1 MPDFIAVDEINSQ
14 VITSESN
21 IVNKTSDT
29 FNIIKNDTNTLLNI
43 SNKLITQ
50 PSVTY
55 EKNVT
60 NKVYLISK
68 PEEILN
74 KSFIKTFIP
83 TNTTFVVNTSF
94 IRTSNK
100 EYSSFEISDEPHTTP
115 LARATYYYKS
125 GQHFGSL
132 VVSNAVVGK
141 TYRVVISGAVNY
153 VNSCTIEYLDSN
165 LYNYNNILVNSP
177 ITSSNANDIKQIGSF
192 HSEGYGTL
200 NLIYLVDPDTYTKI
214 TINKNGVSNIS
225 SFTSSPPYTE
235 GINSST
241 YLATIPVEYNDDLVF
256 FFETTAGNKAANIN
270 YARLSTSIINTQG
283 TNTIKRIQ
291 RGVAYANTGNLGTY
305 EIKIAP
311 CNPQKSLCLLNSELP
326 LQQLNYANFI
336 VGDTTNQQGTVSYQI
351 IEFY

>member
-21 IVNKTSDT
+21 IINKTSDT
-29 FNIIKNDTNTLLNI
+29 FSTIKKDTNTLLNI

-68 PEEILN
+68 PEEIIN
-74 KSFIKTFIP
+74 RSFDKTFVS

-94 IRTSNK
+94 IQSLNENYVYVDIT
-100 EYSSFEISDEPHTTP
+100 DEPGTDI
-115 LARATYYYKS
+115 LARNIYYYRS
-125 GQHFGSL
+125 GRHYSSL
-132 VVSNAVVGK
+132 VVSNAIIGK
-141 TYRVVISGAVNY
+141 TYKVSIHGYANF
-153 VNSCTIEYLDSN
+153 VNSCTVENLDSS

-177 ITSSNANDIKQIGSF
+177 ITSNNTDDIKQIGSF
-192 HSEGYGTL
+192 HSEGYGAL
-200 NLIYLVDPDTYTKI
+200 NLIYSVPPSAYTKI
-214 TINKNGVSNIS
+214 TVNKNGVSNIS
-225 SFTSSPPYTE
+225 SFTTSKPYIE
-235 GINSST
+235 GTNSST

-256 FFETTAGNKAANIN
+256 FFETTSGNRANIN
-270 YARLSTSIINTQG
+270 YARLSTSIVNTQG

-291 RGVAYANTGNLGTY
+291 RGVAYADTGKLGTY

>member
-74 KSFIKTFIP
+74 ESFIKTFIP

-94 IRTSNK
+94 IQPSNRS
-100 EYSSFEISDEPHTTP
+100 YVYVDITDEPGTDI
-115 LARATYYYKS
+115 LARNICSYRS
-125 GQHFGSL
+125 GWHYSSL
-132 VVSNAVVGK
+132 VVSNATIGK
-141 TYRVVISGAVNY
+141 TYKVSIRGYANF
-153 VNSCTIEYLDSN
+153 VNSCTVENLDSS

-177 ITSSNANDIKQIGSF
+177 ITSNSTADIKQIGSF

-200 NLIYLVDPDTYTKI
+200 NLIYSVDRDTYTEI
-214 TINKNGVSNIS
+214 TVNKNGVSNIS
-225 SFTSSPPYTE
+225 SFTTSEPYTE
-235 GINSST
+235 GISSST

-256 FFETTAGNKAANIN
+256 FFKTTSGSRANIN
-270 YARLSTSIINTQG
+270 YARLSTSIVNTQG

-291 RGVAYANTGNLGTY
+291 RGVAYANTGSSTTY

-326 LQQLNYANFI
+326 LQQLNYANLI
-336 VGDTTNQQGTVSYQI
+336 VGDTTNQRGTVSYQI

>member
-60 NKVYLISK
+60 NKVHLISK
-68 PEEILN
+68 PEKILN
-74 KSFIKTFIP
+74 KSFDKTFVS

-94 IRTSNK
+94 IQSSDK
-100 EYSSFEISDEPHTTP
+100 EQVYVDITDEPGTDI
-115 LARATYYYKS
+115 LARDTYYRS
-125 GQHFGSL
+125 GLLYSSL
-132 VVSNAVVGK
+132 VVSNATIGK
-141 TYRVVISGAVNY
+141 TYKVSIHGEASS
-153 VNSCTIEYLDSN
+153 VNSCTVENLDSS
-165 LYNYNNILVNSP
+165 LYDHNKYLVSSP
-177 ITSSNANDIKQIGSF
+177 ITSSNSQDIKQIGSF

-200 NLIYLVDPDTYTKI
+200 NLIYSVNPDKYTLI
-214 TINKNGVSNIS
+214 TVNKNGVSNIA
-225 SFTSSPPYTE
+225 SFSTRPPDIE
-235 GINSST
+235 GTKSST

-256 FFETTAGNKAANIN
+256 FFQGSKNASIN

-291 RGVAYANTGNLGTY
+291 RGVAYANTGNSTTY
-305 EIKIAP
+305 EITIAP
-311 CNPQKSLCLLNSELP
+311 CNPQKSLCLLNSSLP
-326 LQQLNYANFI
+326 LQQLNYANLI
-336 VGDTTNQQGTVSYQI
+336 VGDTTNQKGTVSYQI

>member
-60 NKVYLISK
+60 NKVHLISK
-68 PEEILN
+68 PEKIIN
-74 KSFIKTFIP
+74 RSFDKTFVS

-94 IRTSNK
+94 IQSSDK
-100 EYSSFEISDEPHTTP
+100 EYVYVDITDEPSTDI
-115 LARATYYYKS
+115 LARGIYYYRS
-125 GQHFGSL
+125 GLHYSSL
-132 VVSNAVVGK
+132 VVSNATIGK
-141 TYRVVISGAVNY
+141 TYKVSIHGYANF
-153 VNSCTIEYLDSN
+153 VNSCTVENLDSS
-165 LYNYNNILVNSP
+165 LYDHNKYLVSSP
-177 ITSSNANDIKQIGSF
+177 ITSSNSQDIKQIGSF

-200 NLIYLVDPDTYTKI
+200 NLIYSVNPDTYTLI
-214 TINKNGVSNIS
+214 TVNKNGVSNIA
-225 SFTSSPPYTE
+225 SFSTAPPYIE
-235 GINSST
+235 GTKSST

-256 FFETTAGNKAANIN
+256 FFQTEHGSKSANIN
-270 YARLSTSIINTQG
+270 YARLSTSITNTQG

-291 RGVAYANTGNLGTY
+291 RGVAYANTGSSTTY

-326 LQQLNYANFI
+326 LQQLNYANLI

>member
-60 NKVYLISK
+60 NKVHLISK
-68 PEEILN
+68 PEEIIN
-74 KSFIKTFIP
+74 KSFKKTFVS

-94 IRTSNK
+94 IQSLNK
-100 EYSSFEISDEPHTTP
+100 EYVYVDITDESGTDT
-115 LARATYYYKS
+115 LARNIYYYNS
-125 GQHFGSL
+125 GRHYSSL
-132 VVSNAVVGK
+132 VVSNATIGK
-141 TYRVVISGAVNY
+141 TYKVSIHGYANF
-153 VNSCTIEYLDSN
+153 VNSCTVENLDSS
-165 LYNYNNILVNSP
+165 LYNHNKYFVNSP
-177 ITSSNANDIKQIGSF
+177 ITSSNSQDIKQIGSF

-200 NLIYLVDPDTYTKI
+200 NLIYSVDPDTYTKI
-214 TINKNGVSNIS
+214 TVNKNGVSNIA
-225 SFTSSPPYTE
+225 SFSTSKPYIE
-235 GINSST
+235 GTNSST

-256 FFETTAGNKAANIN
+256 FFETTSGNRANIN
-270 YARLSTSIINTQG
+270 YARLSTSIVNTQG

-291 RGVAYANTGNLGTY
+291 RGVAYANTGSSTTY

-326 LQQLNYANFI
+326 LQQLNYANLI

>member
-21 IVNKTSDT
+21 IINKTSDT
-29 FNIIKNDTNTLLNI
+29 FDTIKKDTNTLLNI

-68 PEEILN
+68 PEKILN
-74 KSFIKTFIP
+74 ESFTKTFVS

-94 IRTSNK
+94 IQSSNK
-100 EYSSFEISDEPHTTP
+100 EHVYVDITDEPYTTT
-115 LARATYYYKS
+115 LARSIYYYRS
-125 GQHFGSL
+125 GLYYNSL
-132 VVSNAVVGK
+132 VVSNATVGK
-141 TYRVVISGAVNY
+141 TYKVSVRGKTNY
-153 VNSCTIEYLDSN
+153 VNSCTVENLDSS

-177 ITSSNANDIKQIGSF
+177 ITSNSTADIKQIGSF

-200 NLIYLVDPDTYTKI
+200 NLIYSVDRDTYTKI
-214 TINKNGVSNIS
+214 TVNKNGVTNIS
-225 SFTSSPPYTE
+225 SFTTNQPYIE
-235 GINSST
+235 GTSSST

-256 FFETTAGNKAANIN
+256 FFETTSSNRANIN
-270 YARLSTSIINTQG
+270 HARLSTSIVNTQG

-291 RGVAYANTGNLGTY
+291 RGVAYANTGSSRTY

>member
-21 IVNKTSDT
+21 IINKTSDT
-29 FNIIKNDTNTLLNI
+29 FSTIKKDTNTLLNI
-43 SNKLITQ
+43 SNKVITQ

-55 EKNVT
+55 ENNVT

-68 PEEILN
+68 PEEIIN
-74 KSFIKTFIP
+74 SSFDKTFVS

-94 IRTSNK
+94 IQA
-100 EYSSFEISDEPHTTP
+100 SDETYVYVDITDEPGTDV
-115 LARATYYYKS
+115 LARNTYYYRS
-125 GQHFGSL
+125 GWHYSSL
-132 VVSNAVVGK
+132 VVSNATIGK
-141 TYRVVISGAVNY
+141 TYKVSIHGYANF
-153 VNSCTIEYLDSN
+153 VNSCTVENLDSS

-177 ITSSNANDIKQIGSF
+177 ITSNNKGDIKQIGSF
-192 HSEGYGTL
+192 HSEGYGAL
-200 NLIYLVDPDTYTKI
+200 NLIYSVPPRAYTEI
-214 TINKNGVSNIS
+214 TVNKNGVSNTS
-225 SFTSSPPYTE
+225 LFTSESYIE
-235 GINSST
+235 GTDSST

-256 FFETTAGNKAANIN
+256 FFKTTKNNGANIN
-270 YARLSTSIINTQG
+270 YARLSTSIVDTQG

-291 RGVAYANTGNLGTY
+291 RGVAYANTGKLGTY

-336 VGDTTNQQGTVSYQI
+336 VGDTTNQKGTVSYQI
-351 IEFY
+351 IEFF